1 MKTPPSPLVPGSS
14 PWTLVVCA
22 RPGPNGAWRASLVD
36 VRTQERREFASP
48 EELARFL
55 ALALAEPDA
64 DRPVPPA
71 RPEPLGR
78 IVP

>member
-1 MKTPPSPLVPGSS
+1 MTIPSPLFPGSS

-22 RPGPNGAWRASLVD
+22 RPGPNGTWRASLVD

-48 EELARFL
+48 GELARFL
-55 ALALAEPDA
+55 AAALAEPDA
-64 DRPVPPA
+64 APPEPLR